1 MAQKPYK
8 LHATQLKALQVFKLG
23 IEVHDPNVALS
34 DSFELGEFTIENGHS
49 EFNADASSINVRM
62 RVRAGHFAIDDDN
75 SAEKNDEFSGQAL
88 SLIVEVGGIF
98 SIDLEQFPSEHI
110 YDWAEKN
117 APLVLYPYLREQ
129 VYGLSTRV
137 GIKPV
142 LLPLL
147 EVPTMK
153 FVKK

>member
-1 MAQKPYK
+1 MAQNNYK

-23 IEVHDPNVALS
+23 IEVHDPHVALS
-34 DSFELGEFTIENGHS
+34 DNFELGEFSIENGHT
-49 EFNADASSINVRM
+49 EFNEETKSINVRM
-62 RVRAGHFAIDDDN
+62 RVRAGRFAIDDDN
-75 SAEKNDEFSGQAL
+75 LAEKNDEFLGQAL
-88 SLIVEVGGIF
+88 SLIVEVGGVF
-98 SIDLEQFPSEHI
+98 NIDTEQFPAEHI
-110 YDWAEKN
+110 HDWAEKN

-153 FVKK
+153 FVKN